1 MSYKLGQMR
10 SSGTAATNAADAAV
24 AERMVRSRSPDTVA
38 ADADVAKLMIP
49 SFQSFQ
55 QLEPPFYERD
65 VVDALHQLTQR
76 VNSSSTYEQIQ
87 KYLYDF
93 DTRYGII
100 FRDDSQDRG
109 LVFPQYM
116 ENKEVRLKLE
126 ALDEAIIESRLRL
139 RLRSPQTLE
148 SKIINKYNKY
158 KRHYPLEG
166 GKRKKRNSQR
176 KLRLRLRSKRRKNK
190 NKTNKKRRSRRVF

>member
-1 MSYKLGQMR
+1 MSHEFELERM
-10 SSGTAATNAADAAV
+10 SSPEADAELMAAANAKVAELMVRGSTAAANA
-24 AERMVRSRSPDTVA
+24 E
-38 ADADVAKLMIP
+38 VAKLMATRIP
-49 SFQSFQ
+49 SFQ
-55 QLEPPFYERD
+55 QLPPPFYERD
-65 VVDALHQLTQR
+65 VVDALREVTGH
-76 VNSSSTYEQIQ
+76 VKSNSTYEQIQ
-87 KYLYDF
+87 RYLRDF

-116 ENKEVRLKLE
+116 ENKEVRLELE
-126 ALDEAIIESRLRL
+126 ALDEAIESRL
-139 RLRSPQTLE
+139 RLRSPQTLK

-166 GKRKKRNSQR
+166 GKRKKRNSI
-176 KLRLRLRSKRRKNK
+176 RLRLCSKRRKNK